1 MTFARRAAASAASL
15 ALGAA
20 VLAGCSSNGAS
31 TSCGLNACTVTF
43 DRGVDASAS
52 VLGVDAKLV
61 GVQGETVTVEVA
73 GQRLG
78 ITAGQQ
84 AAQVGG
90 LSVTLESVTDKQA
103 VVRITKN

>member
-31 TSCGLNACTVTF
+31 TSCGMNACTVTF

-61 GVQGETVTVEVA
+61 GVQGETVTVDVA
-73 GQRLG
+73 GQRLSM
-78 ITAGQQ
+78 TAGQQ